1 MDKLKIFLKSFLSL
15 FAIMRLTEM
24 TTKNPL
30 SIILFLMLIYIYSKF
45 NSNKIESRI
54 VSGDIALSSIL
65 SALFTIFTISARY
78 NVILGGL
85 TSTLFCVI
93 ILALS
98 AFGFLILFFHV
109 CLWILQAC
117 GELMITNNVYTP
129 TALPFITFIVCL
141 VCWIPYFLFEYPGIM
156 TPDSVNQFCQVM
168 GVYELSNHHSVIHTA
183 IIGACYNIGFY
194 LFGNVYAG
202 IAFYTVIQMIFMAF
216 CAGYVVRTL
225 QKAGAITPI
234 IIVSICFYAVIPYN
248 VANVVTILKDTLFAG
263 FMSLFAASLMRLLVR
278 NSDEKMSIAEYVTIV
293 IPYFISAIM
302 VCVLRGNGWYA
313 FLATLPFIV
322 IIFRNNLKLIIP
334 VHVIILLVVL
344 FIKYPLMEI
353 YEIAQPD
360 YAESISIPVQQIAR
374 VITNG
379 EQLSDSE
386 YEYVSQ
392 IMDIEQ
398 VPLVYQADVSDNI
411 KNLIRQTGLEYLEN
425 NKSEFFK
432 VWFSIGLKHP
442 KAYFA
447 AYVDQTVG
455 FWYPDVAS
463 EVGLSD
469 GIFDNPLGLS
479 WQPVISGSFLV
490 KLKEI
495 VFKLPDLIPMYGL
508 LWSMGFLFWVVLII
522 AAICIR
528 SGEPENTVILLPFI
542 FLTLTLCIATPV
554 ANEFRYAYPVFY
566 ALPLLLMTPFLI

>member
-1 MDKLKIFLKSFLSL
+1 
-15 FAIMRLTEM
+15 
-24 TTKNPL
+24 
-30 SIILFLMLIYIYSKF
+30 
-45 NSNKIESRI
+45 
-54 VSGDIALSSIL
+54 
-65 SALFTIFTISARY
+65 
-78 NVILGGL
+78 
-85 TSTLFCVI
+85 
-93 ILALS
+93 
-98 AFGFLILFFHV
+98 
-109 CLWILQAC
+109 
-117 GELMITNNVYTP
+117 
-129 TALPFITFIVCL
+129 
-141 VCWIPYFLFEYPGIM
+141 M

-168 GVYELSNHHSVIHTA
+168 GIYELSNHHSVIHTA
-183 IIGACYNIGFY
+183 IIGVCYNIGFY
-194 LFGNVYAG
+194 LFGTVYAG

-234 IIVSICFYAVIPYN
+234 IIISICFYAIIPYN

-263 FMSLFAASLMRLLVR
+263 FMSLFAASLMRLLIR
-278 NSDEKMSIAEYVTIV
+278 NSNEKMSIGEYVTVV

-313 FLATLPFIV
+313 FLATLPFI
-322 IIFRNNLKLIIP
+322 IIVFRNNLKLIIP
-334 VHVIILLVVL
+334 VHVVILLVVL

-353 YEIAQPD
+353 YEITQPD
-360 YAESISIPVQQIAR
+360 YAESISIPIQQIAR

-432 VWFSIGLKHP
+432 VWFSIGLAHP
-442 KAYFA
+442 KAYFD

-469 GIFDNPLGLS
+469 GIYDNPLGLT

-495 VFKLPDLIPMYGL
+495 VFKLPDLIPLYGL

-528 SGEPENTVILLPFI
+528 SGELENTVILLPFI

-554 ANEFRYAYPVFY
+554 ANEFRYAYPMFY
-566 ALPLLLMTPFLI
+566 SLPLLLMTPFLI

>member
-1 MDKLKIFLKSFLSL
+1 
-15 FAIMRLTEM
+15 
-24 TTKNPL
+24 
-30 SIILFLMLIYIYSKF
+30 
-45 NSNKIESRI
+45 
-54 VSGDIALSSIL
+54 
-65 SALFTIFTISARY
+65 
-78 NVILGGL
+78 
-85 TSTLFCVI
+85 
-93 ILALS
+93 
-98 AFGFLILFFHV
+98 
-109 CLWILQAC
+109 
-117 GELMITNNVYTP
+117 
-129 TALPFITFIVCL
+129 
-141 VCWIPYFLFEYPGIM
+141 
-156 TPDSVNQFCQVM
+156 
-168 GVYELSNHHSVIHTA
+168 
-183 IIGACYNIGFY
+183 
-194 LFGNVYAG
+194 
-202 IAFYTVIQMIFMAF
+202 
-216 CAGYVVRTL
+216 
-225 QKAGAITPI
+225 
-234 IIVSICFYAVIPYN
+234 
-248 VANVVTILKDTLFAG
+248 
-263 FMSLFAASLMRLLVR
+263 
-278 NSDEKMSIAEYVTIV
+278 
-293 IPYFISAIM
+293 M